1 MKKISIRYIYYYTI
15 ILILLTILSA
25 CSSTRFFYSFL
36 DEFIQNEVEYF
47 FNLNEEESALL
58 NQQVSNMIS
67 WHRKHMLLKYSDYL
81 YNVSDILELDQYK
94 NAEIENTLATGRSLI
109 EQTVIGFTPYASKF
123 LVQHQTTD
131 AINFMEKQMEKRQ
144 QKRQT
149 ELSEPKDKLYQE
161 RLNRLKTNFKR
172 FLESLNSEQVILLEV
187 YALKTLDDAK
197 IRLDNRTMRQKAFIT
212 FMKTQPNEVKLTTYL
227 NQLILNGHEITNP
240 SYKSFSETW
249 QNRFRQLLV
258 DMLAISSN
266 SQRKAIILKLR
277 SYANDFKEI
286 SESER

>member
-94 NAEIENTLATGRSLI
+94 NAEIENTLAM
-109 EQTVIGFTPYASKF
+109 P
-123 LVQHQTTD
+123 
-131 AINFMEKQMEKRQ
+131 
-144 QKRQT
+144 
-149 ELSEPKDKLYQE
+149 
-161 RLNRLKTNFKR
+161 
-172 FLESLNSEQVILLEV
+172 
-187 YALKTLDDAK
+187 
-197 IRLDNRTMRQKAFIT
+197 
-212 FMKTQPNEVKLTTYL
+212 
-227 NQLILNGHEITNP
+227 
-240 SYKSFSETW
+240 
-249 QNRFRQLLV
+249 
-258 DMLAISSN
+258 
-266 SQRKAIILKLR
+266 
-277 SYANDFKEI
+277 
-286 SESER
+286 